1 MSQSRDVGVAKLEE
15 GELPEIKVLNHLGLV
30 AGMFGELEAFQRRG
44 FVPSARRLY
53 VIGMI
58 KFVVLIRRNWVL
70 NVGYR
75 YWSLGK
81 LF

>member
-1 MSQSRDVGVAKLEE
+1 MSQSRDAGVAKLEE

-30 AGMFGELEAFQRRG
+30 TGMFEELEAFQRRD

-58 KFVVLIRRNWVL
+58 KFVVLVRRNWVL

-75 YWSLGK
+75 Y
-81 LF
+81 